1 MIAVGFRP
9 SRAQLYA
16 LLGVMLLFW
25 SANFIF
31 AKLAI
36 RELPSVLV
44 VCLRT
49 LLAGLVMW
57 PVYAFARE
65 RFEPGMRGW
74 SAKDVPML
82 TTLGVLGV
90 IGNQL
95 LFIVG
100 LSMTSVAHGSVI
112 TALAP
117 LFVLLGATVIGQERF
132 TAQKLFGML
141 VAACGVGVLQLGRNR
156 AGGASFT
163 GDLIMVGSQVVFAAF
178 TVLSKRLV
186 AQFGTITLNAFA
198 FMCGALILLPFT
210 AWDLSRIDFSR
221 ISYAAWVGIVYMA
234 LFPSL
239 AGYLIYSYALRYLPA
254 SRVSSVSYLQP
265 VFATILAVFFLREQ
279 PGIAFVVGAALVLG
293 GVYVTECRSR

>member
-1 MIAVGFRP
+1 MIAAGAKP

-16 LLGVMLLFW
+16 LLGVMLVFW

-49 LLAGLVMW
+49 LLAGVVMW
-57 PVYAFARE
+57 PVYAFARD
-65 RFEPGMRGW
+65 RFEPGMRVW
-74 SAKDVPML
+74 RRQDVPML
-82 TTLGVLGV
+82 TALGVLGV

-117 LFVLLGATVIGQERF
+117 LFVLSGAAVIGQEHF
-132 TAQKLFGML
+132 TGRKLIGML
-141 VAACGVGVLQLGRNR
+141 VAAGGVGVLQIGRSHS
-156 AGGASFT
+156 GGATFA
-163 GDLIMVGSQVVFAAF
+163 GDLIMVASQVVFAAF
-178 TVLSKRLV
+178 TVLSKRV
-186 AQFGTITLNAFA
+186 AAQFGTITLNTFA
-198 FMCGALILLPFT
+198 FLCGALILLPFT
-210 AWDLSRIDFSR
+210 VWDLSRIDVAR
-221 ISYAAWVGIVYMA
+221 VSYAAWMSVAYMA
-234 LFPSL
+234 LFPSI

-265 VFATILAVFFLREQ
+265 VLATLLAVFFLREQ
-279 PGIAFVVGAALVLG
+279 PGAAFAGGAALVLG
-293 GVYVTECRSR
+293 GVYVTERR